1 MKTAYGGAEF
11 NKDEGAFSFYDANK
25 QDQSKMTL
33 KKYQQINGMSEIGQI
48 WKSNDQQKK
57 VNKKLKKN
65 GKSQIRKYMNS
76 LSKLDKEV
84 DQTMLQIRRNMQ
96 QDKELNKQVKDKLG
110 PKQELHKFH
119 EIKQQNDN

>member
-1 MKTAYGGAEF
+1 
-11 NKDEGAFSFYDANK
+11 
-25 QDQSKMTL
+25 MTL